1 MTTNNYKKHI
11 MKLSNSNPTGII
23 VSSILMVIGAGAI
36 IGFFSKKSNQ
46 KKASQASKYLI
57 KKMKEEGKTL
67 KNKAKNRLESSKEVL
82 DGVSQG

>member
-1 MTTNNYKKHI
+1 

-46 KKASQASKYLI
+46 KKASQASNYLI
-57 KKMKEEGKTL
+57 KKMKEEGKML
-67 KNKAKNRLESSKEVL
+67 KNKAKNRIESSREAMEN
-82 DGVSQG
+82 VSHG